1 MLFLVDL
8 CICQMTIK
16 PSRAYQIS
24 FLQNQT
30 WCAGCAHAYKI
41 NPSHIEFSS
50 KMMRSVSFVDRLELE
65 FSGNH
70 FAHALTIGDV
80 DSDGV
85 RIMYWQ

>member
-1 MLFLVDL
+1 MSASVIRACVYGCYEFL
-8 CICQMTIK
+8 
-16 PSRAYQIS
+16 
-24 FLQNQT
+24 
-30 WCAGCAHAYKI
+30 I
-41 NPSHIEFSS
+41 NPLLAEFSL

-85 RIMYWQ
+85 RS